1 MCVPLCN
8 VVHFV
13 DSIHQESE
21 RRIEKDFDFHV
32 SFVHTPEQ
40 PILVHRIWRTLAY
53 VCMLHYAL
61 AYRKALHRHRL
72 QSLWMLL
79 CYHFIQRVQCAIYEW
94 NIFAW
99 RSGFPFIFCYFSLYL
114 QLHLG
119 MCMRLFFTPS
129 TSPPHILSLCVFLHP
144 IFKVRCFVYIVP
156 AVYENIHVYKID
168 PLLDNNKLKTKS
180 DRNST

>member
-32 SFVHTPEQ
+32 SFVHT
-40 PILVHRIWRTLAY
+40 RTAKSSAPNLAY
-53 VCMLHYAL
+53 ISLCLHVALRACLPKSPSSTSVTVVVDVVVLSFYSTCAMCNIWMEYFCMKIRFSVHFLLLLPLPPAPSRHVYAFF
-61 AYRKALHRHRL
+61 
-72 QSLWMLL
+72 
-79 CYHFIQRVQCAIYEW
+79 FI
-94 NIFAW
+94 
-99 RSGFPFIFCYFSLYL
+99 
-114 QLHLG
+114 
-119 MCMRLFFTPS
+119 PS

-144 IFKVRCFVYIVP
+144 IFKVRWLVYIVP